1 MFQKKKRNNFLRI
14 DHKLAD
20 LNQYGPPFLKERI
33 MIDLTY
39 EATCVLLLLPTPAAP
54 APRSLKINKITKH
67 NKK

>member
-33 MIDLTY
+33 MMALTY
-39 EATCVLLLLPTPAAP
+39 EATCTHPGGPGI
-54 APRSLKINKITKH
+54 SISQNK
-67 NKK
+67 